1 MDYKNIYKKWINS
14 SYFDEET
21 KNELLAIKD
30 NDKEIKERFYKN
42 LDFGTGGLRGI
53 IGAGTNRIN
62 IYTIRRATLGVAN
75 YINDK
80 EIKERFYKNLDFG
93 TGGLRGII
101 GAGTNRINIYTIRRA
116 TLGVANYIIN
126 TMGEIGKEK
135 GVVIAYDSRFMS
147 KEFSYEAAKTLAAYG
162 IKAYIFDELRPTPEL
177 SFAVRYLGC
186 AMGIVITASHNPKEY
201 NGYKVYGQDGGQVCI
216 EMANDIIAE
225 VNKIEDYSIIK
236 TIDLEEAINNK
247 MVTII
252 GKNVDDA
259 FIDAV
264 MANDIIAE
272 VNKIEDYSIIKTIDL
287 EEAINNK
294 MVTIIGKNVDD
305 AFIDAV
311 KSQIIN
317 QDIINEYGK
326 NLKVI
331 FTPIH
336 GSGNKSIRRVL
347 DEAGF
352 KNVEVVK
359 EQEYPD
365 PNFSTVEY
373 PNPEEKSVFN
383 IAIDM
388 AKESNS
394 DLIIGTDPDCDR
406 VGVVVKNSEGEYI
419 VLNGNQVGS
428 LLVRYVIESLVEKNK
443 LPKNPTIVKTIVTSE
458 LGAKI
463 AKHYN
468 VETINTLTGFKF
480 IGEKIN
486 IFEKT
491 NEKTFIMGY
500 EESYGYLVGTHARD
514 KDGVVSALL
523 ICEMAAFYKS
533 KGLSL
538 YEGMIDTYNKFGF
551 YKEELKS
558 ITLKGIE
565 GIEKIKEIMNYFRTS
580 NIKSIGNIKI
590 YKILDYKE
598 GVDDLP
604 KSDVLKFILED
615 DSWIAVRPSG
625 TEPKIKFYFG
635 TKSDDMNSV
644 DLKLENLISEILS
657 LVESI

>member
-1 MDYKNIYKKWINS
+1 MDYKDIYKKWISS

-21 KNELLAIKD
+21 KNELLSIKD

-42 LDFGTGGLRGI
+42 L
-53 IGAGTNRIN
+53 
-62 IYTIRRATLGVAN
+62 
-75 YINDK
+75 
-80 EIKERFYKNLDFG
+80 EFG

-126 TMGEIGKEK
+126 TMGNFGKDK

-147 KEFSYEAAKTLAAYG
+147 KEFSDEAAKTLAAYG

-177 SFAVRYLGC
+177 SFAVRHLGC

-201 NGYKVYGQDGGQVCI
+201 NGYKVYGPDGGQVCI
-216 EMANDIIAE
+216 DMANDIIDE
-225 VNKIEDYSIIK
+225 VNKIEDYSTIK

-247 MVTII
+247 MITII

-259 FIDAV
+259 FID
-264 MANDIIAE
+264 
-272 VNKIEDYSIIKTIDL
+272 S
-287 EEAINNK
+287 
-294 MVTIIGKNVDD
+294 
-305 AFIDAV
+305 V

-326 NLKVI
+326 TLKII

-347 DEAGF
+347 DETGF
-352 KNVEVVK
+352 KNVDIVK

-383 IAIDM
+383 IAINM
-388 AKESNS
+388 AKESNA

-428 LLVRYVIESLVEKNK
+428 LLVRYVIENLIEKNK
-443 LPKNPTIVKTIVTSE
+443 LPKNPTIIKTIVTSE
-458 LGAKI
+458 LGAEI

-468 VETINTLTGFKF
+468 VETLNTLTGFKF

-486 IFEKT
+486 KFEQT

-500 EESYGYLVGTHARD
+500 EDSYGYLVGTHARD
-514 KDGVVSALL
+514 KDGVVSSLL

-551 YKEELKS
+551 YKEDLKS

-580 NIKSIGNIKI
+580 NIESIGNIKI
-590 YKILDYKE
+590 DSILDYKE
-598 GVDDLP
+598 GIDDLP

-615 DSWIAVRPSG
+615 GSWIAVRPSG

-635 TKSDDMNSV
+635 TKADDMNSA
-644 DLKLENLISEILS
+644 DLKLKNLMTDIVR